1 MGIARSKV
9 SQVSKEDLEF
19 LLKNTHYDEKSI
31 REWYRG
37 FRQGTIGPGHT
48 IPSYRNELQTKLGRN
63 CSFATVIRK
72 ITFQ

>member
-37 FRQGTIGPGHT
+37 FRQGTNGPGH
-48 IPSYRNELQTKLGRN
+48 SSSSAR
-63 CSFATVIRK
+63 S
-72 ITFQ
+72 